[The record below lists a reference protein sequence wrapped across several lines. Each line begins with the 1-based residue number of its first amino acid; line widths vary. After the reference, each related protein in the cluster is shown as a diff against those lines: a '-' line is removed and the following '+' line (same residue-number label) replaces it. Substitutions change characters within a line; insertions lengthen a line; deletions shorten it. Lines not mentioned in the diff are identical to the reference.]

1 MENIISKAWPH
12 GTKATWK
19 LLVASAF
26 TLATLVLVSYTAFSY
41 SDDVKSMLQFGAQA
55 TVNQYASPRQSGVE
69 RPDFCNAFNLSSIAL
84 SIKTGATEPR
94 NKIPTQLMTF
104 LRCVPDVML
113 FSDLEQTLGSH
124 ELDNVLSHVTK
135 PEVHSNPE
143 FNLYW
148 TQQEYAEDGREV
160 ELKVLHNMSMPY
172 EVRINQYEDPT
183 LTETFANPSTV
194 RFDRTGGPRGSQ
206 PPGVWTNISS
216 ST

>member
-1 MENIISKAWPH
+1 MESIVSKAWPH

-26 TLATLVLVSYTAFSY
+26 ALATLVLVSYTAFSY
-41 SDDVKSMLQFGAQA
+41 SDEVKSMWRFGAQV

-69 RPDFCNAFNLSSIAL
+69 RPDFCNAFDLSNIAL

-104 LRCVPDVML
+104 LRCVPEVML

-124 ELDNVLSHVTK
+124 DLDNVLSHVTK
-135 PEVHSNPE
+135 TEVHSNPE

-148 TQQEYAEDGREV
+148 KQQEYADDGREV

-172 EVRINQYEDPT
+172 EVRIN
-183 LTETFANPSTV
+183 
-194 RFDRTGGPRGSQ
+194 R
-206 PPGVWTNISS
+206 I
-216 ST
+216 